1 MNDVFLYIQK
11 YSPLCHDMNILYF
24 MTTRYELALECA
36 VEGGDSN
43 STLSWWVAGVKYD
56 SSIDKII
63 GRDPTRN
70 KRRKIINRILYR

>member
-1 MNDVFLYIQK
+1 
-11 YSPLCHDMNILYF
+11 

-70 KRRKIINRILYR
+70 KRRKIINRILYRLAF